1 MDAGNHYQ
9 PGIDVWRLRPGRP
22 LGRAIGRQ
30 ERARNTVIEVMKL
43 KKSDWPKIAALSA
56 ALLMVAVGAVL
67 SRVTVGQ
74 EASAAQENGAAAL
87 PREAE
92 SVASSAAKSDALPAP
107 SAEAGQDLGARPV
120 ASASTQQRD
129 TPSADMSDPAR
140 SASQAAKKPA
150 PARKSRPSYSLP
162 PLPPPDW
169 DTVKSAQEPL
179 GPPPGVLWLSGVI
192 QGEPKVAVLRR
203 GENRYLVR
211 EGDTI
216 EDRYT
221 VQQIGSNSITLKRGS
236 RKLTLRVGQY

>member
-1 MDAGNHYQ
+1 
-9 PGIDVWRLRPGRP
+9 
-22 LGRAIGRQ
+22 
-30 ERARNTVIEVMKL
+30 MKL

-74 EASAAQENGAAAL
+74 EASAAQEEGAAAL
-87 PREAE
+87 SGKAE
-92 SVASSAAKSDALPAP
+92 SAANSAAHSDALREP
-107 SAEAGQDLGARPV
+107 SAEAGQDAGAQPL
-120 ASASTQQRD
+120 ASAPTQLKDTAST
-129 TPSADMSDPAR
+129 SAPGAAR
-140 SASQAAKKPA
+140 GTSRAAKNPA

-169 DTVKSAQEPL
+169 STVNTAQETL

-216 EDRYT
+216 ENGYT
-221 VQQIGSNSITLKRGS
+221 VEEIGSNSIVLKRGS